1 MSRSARDIIVRP
13 VITEKTSTLQ
23 YEGTN
28 AGPRARYEDVE
39 REVRPKYT
47 FEVAPDATKIEIQR
61 AVEQLFEVKVLSVRT
76 MNCRGKDR
84 RVGRSVGRR
93 RHWKKAIVEVA
104 AGEVPG
110 GEMVDLFGGI

>member
-1 MSRSARDIIVRP
+1 MSRRPGEVILRP

-28 AGPRARYEDVE
+28 AGPRARYEDEE

-47 FEVAPDATKIEIQR
+47 FAVAPDATKIEIR
-61 AVEQLFEVKVLSVRT
+61 KAVEQLFEVKVLTVRT

-93 RHWKKAIVEVA
+93 PHWKKAIV
-104 AGEVPG
+104 
-110 GEMVDLFGGI
+110 

>member
-1 MSRSARDIIVRP
+1 MSREPEKILVRP

-28 AGPRARYEDVE
+28 AGPRARHEDAE
-39 REVRPKYT
+39 RTPRSRYT
-47 FEVAPDATKIEIQR
+47 FEVVPDATKIEIR
-61 AVEQLFEVKVLSVRT
+61 DAVERMFEVKVLSVRT

-93 RHWKKAIVEVA
+93 PHWKKAIVEIA
-104 AGEVPG
+104 E
-110 GEMVDLFGGI
+110 GEMIDLFEGV

>member
-1 MSRSARDIIVRP
+1 MSRTPDKIIVRP

-28 AGPRARYEDVE
+28 ASPRARYADDE
-39 REVRPKYT
+39 REVRAKYT
-47 FEVAPDATKIEIQR
+47 FEVAPNATKVEIR
-61 AVEQLFEVKVLSVRT
+61 HAVERLFEVKVESVRT

-93 RHWKKAIVEVA
+93 RHWKKAIVEIA
-104 AGEVPG
+104 E
-110 GEMVDLFGGI
+110 GEMIDVFEGI

>member
-1 MSRSARDIIVRP
+1 MSRRPGEILIRP

-28 AGPRARYEDVE
+28 AGPRARYADDERDVK
-39 REVRPKYT
+39 PKYT
-47 FEVAPDATKIEIQR
+47 FEVAADATKVEIR
-61 AVEQLFEVKVLSVRT
+61 KAVEGLFEVKVVSVRT

-104 AGEVPG
+104 E
-110 GEMVDLFGGI
+110 GEMIDLFEGV

>member
-1 MSRSARDIIVRP
+1 MSRPPGKILVRP

-28 AGPRARYEDVE
+28 AAQRARYADRE
-39 REVRPKYT
+39 RNVRPKYT
-47 FEVAPDATKIEIQR
+47 FEVSPDATKIEIR
-61 AVEQLFEVKVLSVRT
+61 KAVEQLFDVNVLRVRT

-104 AGEVPG
+104 EGETIDVF
-110 GEMVDLFGGI
+110 EEV

>member
-1 MSRSARDIIVRP
+1 MSRLPGEVIVRP

-28 AGPRARYEDVE
+28 AGPRARYEDRE

-47 FEVAPDATKIEIQR
+47 FEVAPDATKVEIRKAIEK
-61 AVEQLFEVKVLSVRT
+61 LFEVKVLSVRT

-93 RHWKKAIVEVA
+93 RHWKKAVVEIA
-104 AGEVPG
+104 E
-110 GEMVDLFGGI
+110 GEMIDVFEGI

>member
-1 MSRSARDIIVRP
+1 MSRTPDKIIVRP

-28 AGPRARYEDVE
+28 APPRARHADEE
-39 REVRPKYT
+39 REARAKYT
-47 FEVAPDATKIEIQR
+47 FEVTPAATKVEIRR
-61 AVEQLFEVKVLSVRT
+61 AVERLFEVRVVSVRT

-93 RHWKKAIVEVA
+93 RHWKKAVVEIA
-104 AGEVPG
+104 E
-110 GEMVDLFGGI
+110 GEMIDVFEGI